1 MTDGSC
7 RLKRGYFVTF
17 EGIEGS
23 GKTTQINLAGEDL
36 EKKGLAHVLT
46 KEPGGTPLA
55 DEIRRI
61 LLNRG
66 SFEIS
71 SKAEVLLF
79 AAARAAHVEEV
90 ILPALKERK
99 IVLCD
104 RFSDATL
111 AYQSF
116 GRGLDRE
123 TVQRISDFSSNSIK
137 PDLTLLFDL
146 PVEVGLK
153 RAMFRIA
160 QIGQSP
166 AEDRFEQED
175 FKFHERIRKG
185 YLWLAEKEP
194 DRFAVLDG
202 SKDVQTLHREV
213 CGIISQVVERG

>member
-1 MTDGSC
+1 MTGRSC
-7 RLKRGYFVTF
+7 RLKMGYFVTF

-23 GKTTQINLAGEDL
+23 GKTTQINLAGGYL
-36 EKKGLAHVLT
+36 KKKGLAHILT

-55 DEIRRI
+55 DEIRGI

-79 AAARAAHVEEV
+79 AAARAAHVQEV
-90 ILPALKERK
+90 ILPALREKK

-123 TVQRISDFSSNSIK
+123 TVQRISDFSSDSIK

-146 PVEVGLK
+146 PVEVGLE
-153 RAMFRIA
+153 RAMSRIA
-160 QIGQSP
+160 RIEQSP
-166 AEDRFEQED
+166 AEDRFEREG
-175 FKFHERIRKG
+175 FEFHERIRQG
-185 YLWLAEKEP
+185 YLWLAKKESS
-194 DRFAVLDG
+194 RFTVLDS
-202 SKDVQTLHREV
+202 SKDVQTLHGEV
-213 CGIISQVVERG
+213 CMILSRLIER